1 MDDDKNKDYNNSKR
15 KKKRKI
21 KKFTQTTVQALPER
35 KGATKIRM
43 IRDNKYRE
51 DKFEKD
57 VSKLSLTKKLDLLSE
72 INRMYRD
79 NKNARIYN
87 GEKETIYEASGFLD
101 ETGKPY
107 SPQKLR
113 SMYGGKYHDKIKQL
127 DEMLSEKFLDET
139 NKRFK
144 ESFLKAGFY
153 VMSESD
159 YEKFSNMPLDE
170 FMDMYYSGSLP
181 EIRELYQETIDDLMD
196 IMFGNDDDFMR

>member
-1 MDDDKNKDYNNSKR
+1 MDDNKNKDYNNSKR
-15 KKKRKI
+15 KKRKI

-57 VSKLSLTKKLDLLSE
+57 ISKLSLTKKLDLLSE

-113 SMYGGKYHDKIKQL
+113 SMYGGKYYDKIKQL

-153 VMSESD
+153 VMSDSD

-196 IMFGNDDDFMR
+196 IMFGNDEDFMR